1 VAGDGGRNALTPTSI
16 IEDLL
21 RELAP
26 RVLGAVARRYGDFD
40 AAEDAVQEALV
51 AATTRWPKDGVPEQP
66 LAWLVRAASRRMID
80 QWRSDESRRAR
91 EAAVAPPEAAPPD
104 RPDGDDTLL
113 LLFLCCHPSLTP
125 GSAIPLTLRAVGG
138 LTTAQIA
145 RAFLVPETT
154 MAQRISRAKQRIRDS
169 GIGFEMPTDN
179 ELTDRLRS
187 VLRVLYLIFNE
198 GYASSEGSDLQ
209 RVELADEAILLAR
222 MLERALP
229 DEPEV
234 LGLLSLMLLT
244 DARRAARADA
254 NGDLIPLPEQD
265 RSRWDR
271 ARVAEGVELLDRAM
285 GSGRVGEYRLQAAI
299 AAVHDRA
306 PTADQTDWSQI
317 EALYGLLEQV
327 TGSPVVTLNRAVAVA
342 MADSP
347 AAGLALLD
355 TVEEPLRGF
364 YRLDAVRAHLLEM
377 AGDKQGAI
385 THFRAA
391 AARTTS
397 LPEQRYLLRQAARLH
412 EG

>member
-1 VAGDGGRNALTPTSI
+1 
-16 IEDLL
+16 
-21 RELAP
+21 
-26 RVLGAVARRYGDFD
+26 
-40 AAEDAVQEALV
+40 
-51 AATTRWPKDGVPEQP
+51 
-66 LAWLVRAASRRMID
+66 
-80 QWRSDESRRAR
+80 
-91 EAAVAPPEAAPPD
+91 
-104 RPDGDDTLL
+104 
-113 LLFLCCHPSLTP
+113 
-125 GSAIPLTLRAVGG
+125 
-138 LTTAQIA
+138 
-145 RAFLVPETT
+145 
-154 MAQRISRAKQRIRDS
+154 
-169 GIGFEMPTDN
+169 MPTAD

-209 RVELADEAILLAR
+209 RIELADEAIRLAR

-244 DARRAARADA
+244 DARRDARTDA

-271 ARVAEGVELLDRAM
+271 ARVAEGVDAAGRAM
-285 GSGRVGEYRLQAAI
+285 GSGKVGEYRLQAAI

-377 AGDKQGAI
+377 AGDKQEAI